1 MGALLDPVGSLV
13 STLLVS
19 GLLLFTPALAT
30 SQPQCEFPETI
41 STSSHIIHT
50 ADEEFICPGKYCW
63 QIFAQLQIFQGN
75 LQKH

>member
-1 MGALLDPVGSLV
+1 MLYLTFLFF
-13 STLLVS
+13 
-19 GLLLFTPALAT
+19 GLNDNSMVTPALAT

-41 STSSHIIHT
+41 STSSHIFHT
-50 ADEEFICPGKYCW
+50 TDEGFICPGKYRW

>member
-1 MGALLDPVGSLV
+1 MIKLCRVVFAVASPP
-13 STLLVS
+13 
-19 GLLLFTPALAT
+19 TPALAT

-50 ADEEFICPGKYCW
+50 ADQGFICPGKYRW
-63 QIFAQLQIFQGN
+63 RIFAQLQIFQGN

>member
-1 MGALLDPVGSLV
+1 MTQSPPARSSQPW
-13 STLLVS
+13 TWCQ
-19 GLLLFTPALAT
+19 FTPALAT

-50 ADEEFICPGKYCW
+50 ADEEFICPGKYRW
-63 QIFAQLQIFQGN
+63 RIFAQLQIFQGN